1 MDRRTYWA
9 TKSPLP
15 TYHAVT
21 FTHPAFDGPIR
32 LVANQFDE
40 VTLGGQVF
48 TPAGMT
54 IKQPD
59 KKSDAQ
65 PKLTLAF
72 SREKVGREFKR
83 QMRLVVG
90 AAALAPIA
98 VNYSVY
104 LGDTDAP
111 QVSWDLFVSE
121 ANGIAFANDA
131 VQVTATI
138 DNPMRRDVGPIYDPT
153 VFTGLEIL

>member
-15 TYHAVT
+15 TFHAIT
-21 FTHPAFDGPIR
+21 FEHPAFDAPIR
-32 LVANQFDE
+32 LVANQYQP
-40 VTLGGQVF
+40 VTLGGNVF

-54 IKQPD
+54 IKAPD

-65 PKLTLAF
+65 PKLTIAF
-72 SREKVGREFKR
+72 SREKAGREFKR
-83 QMRLVVG
+83 QMRRIAGSL
-90 AAALAPIA
+90 ALTSIA
-98 VNYSVY
+98 VTYEVY
-104 LGDTDAP
+104 LADTDAP
-111 QVSWDLFVSE
+111 QVTWSLFVAES
-121 ANGIAFANDA
+121 NGIAFSNDQ

-138 DNPMRRDVGPIYDPT
+138 DNPMRRDVGPIYDPA

>member
-15 TYHAVT
+15 AYHAIT
-21 FTHPAFDGPIR
+21 FSHPSFDAPFR
-32 LVANQFDE
+32 LVANQFE
-40 VTLGGQVF
+40 PVTLGGQVF

-54 IKQPD
+54 LKQPD

-65 PKLTLAF
+65 PKLTLSFPRQQAGRAF
-72 SREKVGREFKR
+72 KQ
-83 QMRLVVG
+83 QMRRIVG
-90 AAALAPIA
+90 AAALDPIA

-104 LGDTDAP
+104 LGDTVTA
-111 QVSWDLFVSE
+111 QVTWDLFVAD
-121 ANGIAFANDA
+121 ANGIGFNNDA

-138 DNPMRRDVGPIYDPT
+138 DNPMRRDVGPIYDPAI
-153 VFTGLEIL
+153 FTGLEIL